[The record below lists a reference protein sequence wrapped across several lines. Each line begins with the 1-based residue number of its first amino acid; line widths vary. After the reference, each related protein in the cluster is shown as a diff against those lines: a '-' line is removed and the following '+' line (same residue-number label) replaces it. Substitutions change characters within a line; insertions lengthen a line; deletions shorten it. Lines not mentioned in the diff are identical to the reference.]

1 MSPRTYAR
9 AIAIVAAAVLL
20 LPPAFSQT
28 KGGATTTPVGG
39 GTSTGTGTGTGTG
52 TTSIPGRT
60 TPSISTNPQPA
71 TPNTPQSMPLPVPI
85 SGRVMV
91 DDGTP
96 PPETAVI
103 ERVCNGSTRAEG
115 YTDRKGYFTI
125 DLGMDRAV
133 MQDASTSGGSFNGA
147 GTGFPGQAQMSSG
160 MGGGAMSDQRYLNC
174 DLRAN
179 LPGYRSQVVSLAN
192 RRAMDS
198 PDIGTIFL
206 HRLGNAEGR
215 LISAIS
221 LAAPKDA
228 RKAFEKGSGLAKKQK
243 PDDAIKS
250 YQKAVEIYPK
260 YAAAWFELGKLQA
273 AKGQADAAHQSF
285 DAAVEADPKYLNP
298 YLELSRLAL
307 GARNWREL
315 ADVSGR
321 AVKLDPFDYP
331 QEFFFNSVA
340 NYNLRNM
347 DAAEKSAREAEKLD
361 TEHHYPQVSHLLGVI
376 LAQRQDY
383 TGAAGEMRNYLKF
396 APGAADAATVR
407 GQLDQLEKLSAQS
420 APPKQ

>member
-1 MSPRTYAR
+1 
-9 AIAIVAAAVLL
+9 
-20 LPPAFSQT
+20 
-28 KGGATTTPVGG
+28 VGG
-39 GTSTGTGTGTGTG
+39 GTSTSTGTTTGTG
-52 TTSIPGRT
+52 TTGIPGRT
-60 TPSISTNPQPA
+60 TPSITTNPQQ
-71 TPNTPQSMPLPVPI
+71 TTQNTPQNMPMPVPI
-85 SGRVMV
+85 TGRVML
-91 DDGTP
+91 DDGGP
-96 PPETAVI
+96 PPETVVI
-103 ERVCNGSTRAEG
+103 ERVCNGISRNEG
-115 YTDRKGYFTI
+115 YTDHRGYFSI
-125 DLGMDRAV
+125 DLGMERGV
-133 MQDASTSGGSFNGA
+133 LQDASMGGGLFDD
-147 GTGFPGQAQMSSG
+147 PGMRGLGQGQTAG
-160 MGGGAMSDQRYLNC
+160 MGGGPMSDQRYMNC

-179 LPGYRSQVVSLAN
+179 LPGYRSQLVSLAN

-228 RKAFEKGSGLAKKQK
+228 RKAYEKGLDQAKKK
-243 PDDAIKS
+243 KLDDAMKS
-250 YQKAVEIYPK
+250 YQKAVDVYPK

-273 AKGQADAAHQSF
+273 AKGQADVAHQSF
-285 DAAVEADPKYLNP
+285 NAAVEADPKYLNP

-307 GARNWREL
+307 GAKNWREL

-331 QEFFFNSVA
+331 QQFLFNSVA
-340 NYNLRNM
+340 NYNLQNM

-361 TEHHYPQVSHLLGVI
+361 TQHHFPQVSHLLGVI

-383 TGAAGEMRNYLKF
+383 TGAADEMRNYLKF

-407 GQLDQLEKLSAQS
+407 GQLDQLEKLSAQN
-420 APPKQ
+420 APAK

>member
-1 MSPRTYAR
+1 MSPKTYGR
-9 AIAIVAAAVLL
+9 AITIFAAAVFL
-20 LPPAFSQT
+20 LPPAFSQA
-28 KGGATTTPVGG
+28 KGGAATTPPGSG
-39 GTSTGTGTGTGTG
+39 ASTGTTTGTT
-52 TTSIPGRT
+52 TTSIPGAT
-60 TPSISTNPQPA
+60 TPTITTNPQPT
-71 TPNTPQSMPLPVPI
+71 TPNTPSMPLPVPI

-96 PPETAVI
+96 PPDTVVI
-103 ERVCNGSTRAEG
+103 ERVCNASIHAEG
-115 YTDRKGYFTI
+115 YTDHKGYFYI
-125 DLGMDRAV
+125 DLGMEQGV
-133 MQDASTSGGSFNGA
+133 MQDASTSGLFNDS
-147 GTGFPGQAQMSSG
+147 GTRFSGQSQTASG
-160 MGGGAMSDQRYLNC
+160 MGRGDMSNQRYRNC
-174 DLRAN
+174 DLRAS

-192 RRAMDS
+192 RGAMDS

-206 HRLGNAEGR
+206 HRVGNAEGR
-215 LISAIS
+215 VISAIS

-228 RKAFEKGSGLAKKQK
+228 RKSFEKGADQVKKQK
-243 PDDAIKS
+243 LDDAVKS
-250 YQKAVEIYPK
+250 YQKAVQVYPQ

-285 DAAVEADPKYLNP
+285 DAAVQADPKYLNP

-307 GARNWREL
+307 GAKNWQEL
-315 ADVSGR
+315 ADVTGR

-331 QEFFFNSVA
+331 QQFFFNSVA

-361 TEHHYPQVSHLLGVI
+361 TQHRYPQVSHLLGVI

-383 TGAAGEMRNYLKF
+383 TGAAGEMRDYLKY

-407 GQLDQLEKLSAQS
+407 AQLDQLEKLSAQN
-420 APPKQ
+420 APPR

>member
-1 MSPRTYAR
+1 MSPRTCGR
-9 AIAIVAAAVLL
+9 AITIFAAAVFLL
-20 LPPAFSQT
+20 RPAFSQT

-39 GTSTGTGTGTGTG
+39 GASTGTSTG

-60 TPSISTNPQPA
+60 TPAINTNPQQT
-71 TPNTPQSMPLPVPI
+71 TPNTSQSMPVPVPL

-91 DDGTP
+91 DDGTA
-96 PPETAVI
+96 PPETVVI
-103 ERVCNGSTRAEG
+103 ERVCNGNVRAEG
-115 YTDRKGYFTI
+115 YTDHKGYFSV
-125 DLGMDRAV
+125 DLGMDQGV
-133 MQDASTSGGSFNGA
+133 PQDASTSGGRFDD
-147 GTGFPGQAQMSSG
+147 TGMRLPGQTQTASG
-160 MGGGAMSDQRYLNC
+160 MGGSAMSDQRYRNC

-179 LPGYRSQVVSLAN
+179 LPGYRSQLVSLAN

-198 PDIGTIFL
+198 PDVGTIFL
-206 HRLGNAEGR
+206 HRLGNVEGR

-228 RKAFEKGSGLAKKQK
+228 RKAFEKGLDLAKKNK
-243 PDDAIKS
+243 LDDAVKN
-250 YQKAVEIYPK
+250 YQKAVDVYPK
-260 YAAAWFELGKLQA
+260 YSAAWFELGKLQA

-285 DAAVEADPKYLNP
+285 DAAVGADPKYLSP

-307 GARNWREL
+307 GAKNWREL

-321 AVKLDPFDYP
+321 ALKLDPFDYP
-331 QEFFFNSVA
+331 QQFFLNSVA
-340 NYNLRNM
+340 NYNLQNM

-383 TGAAGEMRNYLKF
+383 TGAADEMRNYLKF
-396 APGAADAATVR
+396 APGATDAATVR

-420 APPKQ
+420 APPK

>member
-1 MSPRTYAR
+1 MSPTTYGR
-9 AIAIVAAAVLL
+9 AITIIAAAVFL
-20 LPPAFSQT
+20 LPPAFGQA

-39 GTSTGTGTGTGTG
+39 GASTGTGTSTGTGA
-52 TTSIPGRT
+52 TSVPGRT
-60 TPSISTNPQPA
+60 TPSITNNPQPT
-71 TPNTPQSMPLPVPI
+71 TPNTSQGMPVPVPI

-96 PPETAVI
+96 PPETVVI
-103 ERVCNGSTRAEG
+103 ERVCNGSIRAEG
-115 YTDRKGYFTI
+115 YTDHKGYFSI
-125 DLGMDRAV
+125 DLGMDRGV
-133 MQDASTSGGSFNGA
+133 IQDASMSGGLFDDT
-147 GTGFPGQAQMSSG
+147 GTRFPGQAQTSSG
-160 MGGGAMSDQRYLNC
+160 MSGGAMSDQRYMNC

-179 LPGYRSQVVSLAN
+179 LPGYRSQMVSLAN

-215 LISAIS
+215 IVSAIS

-228 RKAFEKGSGLAKKQK
+228 RKAFEKGLDQAKKNK
-243 PDDAIKS
+243 LDDAMKN
-250 YQKAVEIYPK
+250 YQKAVDVYPK

-273 AKGQADAAHQSF
+273 AKGQADAARQSF

-307 GARNWREL
+307 GAKNWREL

-331 QEFFFNSVA
+331 QQFFFNSVA
-340 NYNLRNM
+340 NYNLQNM

-383 TGAAGEMRNYLKF
+383 TGAADEMRNYLKF
-396 APGAADAATVR
+396 APGAQDAAIVR

-420 APPKQ
+420 APPK

>member
-1 MSPRTYAR
+1 MSPRTYGR
-9 AIAIVAAAVLL
+9 AIIIVAAAVLL
-20 LPPAFSQT
+20 LQPAFNQT
-28 KGGATTTPVGG
+28 KGGVTTPVGG
-39 GTSTGTGTGTGTG
+39 GAGTGTG

-60 TPSISTNPQPA
+60 TPAISTNPQQT
-71 TPNTPQSMPLPVPI
+71 TPNTSQSMPVPVPI

-96 PPETAVI
+96 PPETVVI
-103 ERVCNGSTRAEG
+103 ERVCNGNPRAEG
-115 YTDRKGYFTI
+115 YTDHRGYFSI
-125 DLGMDRAV
+125 DLGMDRGV
-133 MQDASTSGGSFNGA
+133 MQDASTSGGLFDDT
-147 GTGFPGQAQMSSG
+147 GTRFPGQTQMASG
-160 MGGGAMSDQRYLNC
+160 MGGGAMSDQRYMNC

-192 RRAMDS
+192 RHAMDS
-198 PDIGTIFL
+198 PDVGTIFL

-215 LISAIS
+215 IVSAIS

-228 RKAFEKGSGLAKKQK
+228 RKAFEKGLDLARKNKL
-243 PDDAIKS
+243 DDAVKN
-250 YQKAVEIYPK
+250 YQKAVDVYPK

-273 AKGQADAAHQSF
+273 AKGQADVAHQSF

-307 GARNWREL
+307 GAKNWREL
-315 ADVSGR
+315 ADVTGR

-331 QEFFFNSVA
+331 QEFLFNSVA
-340 NYNLRNM
+340 NYNLQNM

-383 TGAAGEMRNYLKF
+383 TGAAEEMRNYLKF
-396 APGAADAATVR
+396 ASGAADAATVR
-407 GQLDQLEKLSAQS
+407 GQLEQLEKLSAQN
-420 APPKQ
+420 APAK